1 MRSLW
6 LRFTAVVILALATSG
21 APIAQNSVATSG
33 TGPTFQFMGPL
44 TFGPDDTLFAADA
57 QDVSIY
63 ALKLG
68 KALQG
73 SAMGT
78 KDVANIDRQLAAL
91 AGTDAANI
99 TITDMKVSPMSHNTF
114 ISVMRGQGA
123 AAKAMLV
130 RVDGAGKL
138 DVLPPDKLS
147 YTKLKLDSP
156 DKITSLKIGQRDFAI
171 PNYPDRPKPEGVMDL
186 FGIQTVT
193 DMAFV
198 DGRLY
203 VTGISNE
210 EFASRLRSIP
220 YPFRTADKG
229 TGIEIYHGSHGQFET
244 RSPIYSFVP
253 YKINGAPYLIASY
266 LCTPLVKIPIASIK
280 PGADIRGETIAE
292 FGNANRPLDMIVYQ
306 KGGQDFILMSNN
318 RRGVMKV
325 STAGFASAPA
335 IDKRTNEKES
345 TIKPEAIPSLKGV
358 EQLDLLNATHALLLV
373 RSDAGPFNLE
383 AIDLP

>member
-1 MRSLW
+1 MPFLKSA
-6 LRFTAVVILALATSG
+6 AVVFLGLAMSG
-21 APIAQNSVATSG
+21 APIAQNSAATSG
-33 TGPTFQFMGPL
+33 TGPAFQYIGPL

-68 KALQG
+68 NALQG

-78 KDVANIDRQLAAL
+78 KNVANIDQRLAAL
-91 AGTDAANI
+91 AGTEPASI
-99 TITDMKVSPMSHNTF
+99 TITDMAVSPKSHNTF
-114 ISVMRGQGA
+114 ISVMRGHGA
-123 AAKAMLV
+123 NAKAMLV
-130 RVDGAGKL
+130 RVDGVGTL
-138 DVLPPDKLS
+138 DVVPMEKMS
-147 YTKLKLDSP
+147 YTKLKLASP
-156 DKITSLKIGQRDFAI
+156 DKITSFKIGQRDFAI
-171 PNYPDRPKPEGVMDL
+171 PNYPDKPKQEGVMDL

-193 DMAFV
+193 AMAFV

-220 YPFRTADKG
+220 YPFKMADNG

-253 YKINGAPYLIASY
+253 YKINGTPYLIASY
-266 LCTPLVKIPIASIK
+266 LCTPLVKIPIASLK
-280 PGADIRGETIAE
+280 PGADVRGETIAE
-292 FGNANRPLDMIVYQ
+292 FGNMNRPLDMIVYQ

-325 STAGFASAPA
+325 STSGFGSAPA

-345 TIKPEAIPSLKGV
+345 TIKPEVIPSLKGV
-358 EQLDLLNATHALLLV
+358 EQLDLLDATHALLLV
-373 RSDAGPFNLE
+373 RSDAGSFNLE